1 MSSITERR
9 SVRRNGSLIELL
21 RPVYKILN
29 FKSEILDIMD
39 VLRLATA
46 GSVDDGKS
54 TLIGRLLYDT
64 KSITK
69 DKLEAVE
76 ASSKRKGLDFV
87 DLSLLTDGLIAER
100 EQGITIDVAHIY
112 FSTEKRKYI
121 VADTPG
127 HVEYTRNMITGASNA
142 EASIVLVDARN
153 GVSEQTR
160 RHLFISSLLEIETV
174 FVAVNKMDLVNFDEA
189 RFESIKN
196 DVDDLGEKIGFKGSL
211 TFIPLAAKYG
221 DNVVS
226 PSSKMPWYTG
236 KPLLEYL
243 ENLPVHKKDE
253 TLPARFHVQ
262 YVIRPHSEEYHDFR
276 GYAGKLVSGFLEV
289 GQKIVALPSMREST
303 IKSIFHGG
311 YHKKTKAHAG
321 ESVTIE
327 LEDDIDVSRGNTL
340 VPVET
345 PYQQASNFTAK
356 LTWMNEQ
363 PLVTGKT
370 FLLQHGVNRIKAKL
384 TSFSHV
390 IDMNT
395 IEEKTEVREFKL
407 NDIGEV
413 TIKTAKPIFADVFRD
428 NPRNGAFILIDE
440 FSNNTVAAGFI
451 EKV

>member
-1 MSSITERR
+1 
-9 SVRRNGSLIELL
+9 
-21 RPVYKILN
+21 
-29 FKSEILDIMD
+29 MD

-174 FVAVNKMDLVNFDEA
+174 LVAVNKMDLVNFDQS
-189 RFESIKN
+189 RFDSIKN
-196 DVDDLGEKIGFKGSL
+196 DVKDIAGKIGFKGSL

-226 PSSKMPWYTG
+226 LSTRMSWYSG

-243 ENLPVHKKDE
+243 ENLPVHIKDE

-276 GYAGKLVSGFLEV
+276 GYAGKLVSGSLEV
-289 GQKIVALPSMREST
+289 GQKVVALPSLREST
-303 IKSIFHGG
+303 IKSIVHA
-311 YHKKTKAHAG
+311 YEKKSKAHAG

-327 LEDDIDVSRGNTL
+327 LEDDIDVSRGNTI
-340 VPVET
+340 VPVGT
-345 PYQQASNFTAK
+345 PFQQVSNFTAK
-356 LTWMNEQ
+356 LTWMDEQ
-363 PLVTGKT
+363 PLVAGKT

-384 TSFSHV
+384 ISFSHV
-390 IDMNT
+390 MDMNT

-413 TIKTAKPIFADVFRD
+413 AIKTAKPIFADVYKE

-451 EKV
+451 QKI

>member
-1 MSSITERR
+1 
-9 SVRRNGSLIELL
+9 
-21 RPVYKILN
+21 
-29 FKSEILDIMD
+29 MD

-174 FVAVNKMDLVNFDEA
+174 LVAVNKMDLVNFDQA
-189 RFESIKN
+189 RFDSIKDDVN
-196 DVDDLGEKIGFKGSL
+196 DIAGKIGFKGSL

-226 PSSKMPWYTG
+226 LSTRMPWYSG
-236 KPLLEYL
+236 KALLEYL
-243 ENLPVHKKDE
+243 ENLPVHIKDE

-276 GYAGKLVSGFLEV
+276 GYAGKLVSGSLEV
-289 GQKIVALPSMREST
+289 GQKVIALPSLREST
-303 IKSIFHGG
+303 IKSIVHA
-311 YHKKTKAHAG
+311 YEKKSKANAG

-340 VPVET
+340 VPVGT
-345 PYQQASNFTAK
+345 PYQQINNFTAK
-356 LTWMNEQ
+356 LTWMDEQ
-363 PLVTGKT
+363 PLTSGKT

-384 TSFSHV
+384 TSFGHI
-390 IDMNT
+390 IDMST
-395 IEEKTEVREFKL
+395 IEEKKEVKEFRL

-413 TIKTAKPIFADVFRD
+413 AIKTAKPIFADVFKD
-428 NPRNGAFILIDE
+428 NSRNGAFILIDE

-451 EKV
+451 QKVN